1 MTTIDMDNSKM
12 LLFLIITV
20 TVGLSLFT
28 ASPVK
33 AATKVTTGTAAR
45 GPVIQEQPNTGDPTL
60 DKEINKFYSCVS
72 RTHQDPPTRQI
83 VDNCYYQTS
92 IGGIHS
98 SGNSVHTHTI
108 AKDTGPPP
116 GVLVEVP

>member
-33 AATKVTTGTAAR
+33 AATKVTTGTVAR

-60 DKEINKFYSCVS
+60 DKEINKFYSCIS
-72 RTHQDPPTRQI
+72 RMHQDPPTRQI